1 MANQDRPRGFE
12 PYGRVLRSN
21 EYDAGAI
28 CYPGDLLKLKSDGTV
43 EPSAAG
49 AAQSMGVALSYAAS
63 GGKVLVADDPDQL
76 FIGQVNGASV
86 DAATDLNL
94 NYDISVGTA
103 STLYRRSMMEI
114 AHASGATDSNLPLK
128 VLRISKEVNNALG
141 ADVDV
146 VFLINN
152 HAFKGGGIGS
162 LGV

>member
-12 PYGRVLRSN
+12 PYGRVKQCN
-21 EYDAGAI
+21 EYDASAI

-43 EPSAAG
+43 EPAAAG
-49 AAQSMGVALSYAAS
+49 AAQAMGVALNYCAS
-63 GGKVLVADDPDQL
+63 GGKVLVADDPTQL
-76 FIGQVNGASV
+76 FIAQVNGASV

-103 STLYRRSMMEI
+103 STLFQRSMMEI

-128 VLRISKEVNNALG
+128 VLRITKEINNALG

-146 VFLINN
+146 VCLINN
-152 HAFKGGGIGS
+152 HAYKGGGVGS